1 MATPQVAATG
11 GDRPRGMSAEDK
23 MMFKLGRPFED
34 VSKNTEGKIIWY
46 ELKLHGLDICSSLW
60 FLKEICS

>member
-1 MATPQVAATG
+1 MATQVAATG

-34 VSKNTEGKIIWY
+34 VSNIEVEGL
-46 ELKLHGLDICSSLW
+46 LK
-60 FLKEICS
+60 F

>member
-1 MATPQVAATG
+1 MATQVAATG

-34 VSKNTEGKIIWY
+34 VSKNIKGP
-46 ELKLHGLDICSSLW
+46 L
-60 FLKEICS
+60 FLF

>member
-1 MATPQVAATG
+1 MTTEVAAATG

-34 VSKNTEGKIIWY
+34 VSKNTGGIII
-46 ELKLHGLDICSSLW
+46 LVVS
-60 FLKEICS
+60 